1 VTDREIMLR
10 TRVAESIEAERRLL
24 DSDAVRRTAEAAGRV
39 VDCLAAGGKVLF
51 FGNGGSASDAGHL
64 AAELLGRFFVDR
76 RPLAAVALA
85 ETTAAMT
92 AIGNDY
98 GYLEV
103 FARQVR
109 ALGRPGDVAIGL
121 STSGTSGNVVHGLAT
136 ARELGLV
143 TVAFTGA
150 SGGKLLDVAELCV
163 RVPSEDTPRVQE
175 LCMLL
180 GHTLCEIVERELV
193 ATRRAETA
201 TSTSRRR
208 ARRPG
213 RGPAPAAHRTAARRG

>member
-1 VTDREIMLR
+1 MVTEREALLR
-10 TRVAESIEAERRLL
+10 ARVAESVEGQRRLL
-24 DSDAVRRTAEAAGRV
+24 GSAALELTATAAGRV
-39 VDCLAAGGKVLF
+39 VDCLTAGGKVLF

-64 AAELLGRFFVDR
+64 AAELLGRFFIDR

-109 ALGRPGDVAIGL
+109 ALGRPGDVAVGL
-121 STSGTSGNVVHGLAT
+121 STSGTSGNVVRGLEA

-150 SGGKLLDVAELCV
+150 GGGKLTDLADVCV
-163 RVPSEDTPRVQE
+163 RVPSEDTPRIQE
-175 LCMLL
+175 LTMLL
-180 GHTLCEIVERELV
+180 GHTLCEIVERELAGV
-193 ATRRAETA
+193 A
-201 TSTSRRR
+201 
-208 ARRPG
+208 
-213 RGPAPAAHRTAARRG
+213 

>member
-1 VTDREIMLR
+1 MIDREAVFR
-10 TRVAESIEAERRLL
+10 ARVQESIEAARRLL
-24 DSDAVRRTAEAAGRV
+24 DSDALALTAAAAGRV
-39 VDCLAAGGKVLF
+39 AVCLAAGGKVLF

-85 ETTAAMT
+85 DTTAAMT
-92 AIGNDY
+92 AISNDY

-103 FARQVR
+103 FARQIR
-109 ALGRPGDVAIGL
+109 GLGRPGDVAVGL
-121 STSGTSGNVVHGLAT
+121 STSGTSGNVVRGLEA

-150 SGGKLLDVAELCV
+150 SGGKLVDLADVCV

-193 ATRRAETA
+193 A
-201 TSTSRRR
+201 
-208 ARRPG
+208 
-213 RGPAPAAHRTAARRG
+213 AA